1 MKHSKNPDFS
11 LIDPE
16 DWGIRLVEEERRRI
30 ARDLHDGPIQ
40 VLINLSMR
48 IQIIQRMLHTDIELA
63 QDELN
68 RGQQRL
74 IGSINEIRQ
83 LIYDLQPV
91 AIDEIGLYAAIES
104 LATRAQ
110 KDWGLACT
118 ITLPETAANA
128 TGLTPAKTI
137 AVYRLVQE
145 AMNNIHKHSQA
156 EHAAMAI
163 ALEPSQLT
171 ITITDDGVGFD
182 PTATTEGHFGLNGM
196 MDRVQYLGGSVHIE
210 SAPGSGSTLTFTVP
224 RGPYGTHA

>member
-1 MKHSKNPDFS
+1 MEHSANPDFS
-11 LIDPE
+11 LVDPE
-16 DWGIRLVEEERRRI
+16 DWGIRLLEEERRRI

-48 IQIIQRMLHTDIELA
+48 LQIIQRMLHTDIDLAKEEL
-63 QDELN
+63 D
-68 RGQQRL
+68 RSQQRL

-91 AIDEIGLYAAIES
+91 AIDEIGLYAAIEA

-118 ITLPETAANA
+118 IRLPETGDTAI
-128 TGLTPAKTI
+128 GLTPAKTI

-145 AMNNIHKHSQA
+145 ALNNIHKHSQA
-156 EHAAMAI
+156 EHAAIAI
-163 ALEPSQLT
+163 TLDPSQLM
-171 ITITDDGVGFD
+171 ITIADDGVGFD
-182 PTATTEGHFGLNGM
+182 PAAITEGHFGLSGM
-196 MDRVQYLGGSVHIE
+196 TDRVQYLGGSAHIE
-210 SAPGSGSTLTFTVP
+210 SAHGSGSTLTFTVP

>member
-1 MKHSKNPDFS
+1 MEHSANPDFS

-48 IQIIQRMLHTDIELA
+48 LQIIQRMLLTDSELA
-63 QDELN
+63 KDELD
-68 RGQQRL
+68 RSQQRL

-91 AIDEIGLYAAIES
+91 AIDEIGLYAAIEA

-110 KDWGLACT
+110 KDWGLVST
-118 ITLPETAANA
+118 VVLPDVADI
-128 TGLTPAKTI
+128 GLTPAKTI
-137 AVYRLVQE
+137 AVYRLIQE
-145 AMNNIHKHSQA
+145 AINNIHKHSHA
-156 EHAAMAI
+156 EHAAISI
-163 ALEPSQLT
+163 ALDPSQLI
-171 ITITDDGVGFD
+171 ITIADDGIGFD
-182 PTATTEGHFGLNGM
+182 PSETTEGHFGLSGM
-196 MDRVQYLGGSVHIE
+196 TDRIQYLGGSAHIE

-224 RGPYGTHA
+224 RGPYGSQV